1 MNGVTT
7 AALSRPARTPQQ
19 ERAERKRQ
27 LVTALQL
34 FSRYG
39 FDEGAGGHITA
50 RDPDDPDR
58 FWINP
63 FGVNFAHVR
72 MSDLLLVDPTG
83 TVVAG
88 NGRINPAG
96 YTIHARI
103 HAARPDVVAAAHSHS
118 VHGRAWATLGRPL
131 DPITQDACVFF
142 EDHAVYDGFGGVV
155 LESDEGDRIAERLG
169 GSKAVILQNHGLLTV
184 GTSVQEA
191 AWWFIAMDRCCQVQ
205 LLAES
210 AGTPRHIS
218 PPVARATA
226 QMMGSP
232 AMARL
237 NFRPL
242 CIDVQRT
249 VPQLF
254 DEV

>member
-1 MNGVTT
+1 MTSVVTT
-7 AALSRPARTPQQ
+7 APVRPQRTPRQ
-19 ERAERKRQ
+19 ERVERKRQ
-27 LVTALQL
+27 LVAALQL
-34 FSRYG
+34 FSRFG

-50 RDPDDPDR
+50 RDPEDPDK

-72 MSDLLLVDPTG
+72 MSDLLQVDAAG
-83 TVVAG
+83 AVVAG
-88 NGRINPAG
+88 TGRINPAG

-103 HAARPDVVAAAHSHS
+103 HASRPDVVAAAHSHS
-118 VHGRAWATLGRPL
+118 VHGRAWATLGRQL

-155 LESDEGDRIAERLG
+155 LDADEGRQIAERLG
-169 GSKAVILQNHGLLTV
+169 GNKAVILQNHGLLTV

-191 AWWFIAMDRCCQVQ
+191 AWWFIAMERCCQVQ
-205 LLAES
+205 LLAEA
-210 AGTPRHIS
+210 AGTPRHI
-218 PPVARATA
+218 PAPIARATA
-226 QMMGSP
+226 RMMGTP

-242 CIDVQRT
+242 YVDVQNT
-249 VPQLF
+249 SPQAF
-254 DEV
+254 DEA